1 MKGRILK
8 KLTAAALAAVLV
20 LGTLTGCGGG
30 NAGDTDK
37 ATEAGKTTE
46 AGKAAET
53 TAAEGKTTEAGKDA
67 DASQTDNGE
76 GKGSDAAGDGSDAKT
91 SDGSSAGSTVDG
103 GTIIWLANLSSGPQ
117 YDGAVNYAKAVAGSM
132 GYDFKV
138 VYGDSFNDPNGN
150 LSAVKNAMTKD
161 VVAVIASQ
169 DGGIQNIC
177 DEYPELY
184 VCGYNTAM
192 DAVYADG
199 GTAAALKDNDH
210 FLGTITDGHYDGAVT
225 GHQYAQAVIDGG
237 YKKVATITFPGY
249 AYPNLALAD
258 TVFRQ
263 EIEAYN
269 ETASEPIE
277 IVGESK
283 VLEFAPLDESWFLE
297 SGNNELD
304 AVVALCAGTTFV
316 YPTMKTAVADG
327 ACSENTKLLTSGFD
341 TDESLLADIGGAG
354 MIQYISISPVENI
367 GWSIAMLD
375 KALKGEMYADYTANE
390 RIDSLEYIID
400 STEDVENIMSKSL
413 LGTLDPADAQ
423 VSVEDIQACTT
434 YADLKALFMS
444 QQLTVDA
451 LAAR

>member
-20 LGTLTGCGGG
+20 VGTLTGCGGG
-30 NAGDTDK
+30 NTGGTDKTTEAGK

-46 AGKAAET
+46 AGKATET
-53 TAAEGKTTEAGKDA
+53 KSAEGKATEAGTDA
-67 DASQTDNGE
+67 DNKS
-76 GKGSDAAGDGSDAKT
+76 
-91 SDGSSAGSTVDG
+91 
-103 GTIIWLANLSSGPQ
+103 IIWLANMSSGPQ
-117 YDGAVNYAKAVAGSM
+117 YEGAVNYAKYVAGSM

-161 VVAVIASQ
+161 VVAVISSQ

-199 GTAAALKDNDH
+199 GTAAALKENDH

-225 GHQYAQAVIDGG
+225 GHQFAQAVIDGG

-258 TVFRQ
+258 AVFRQ

-277 IVGESK
+277 VIGESK

-341 TDESLLADIGGAG
+341 TDESLLADIGGQG
-354 MIQYISISPVENI
+354 MIQYICVSPVENI

-400 STEDVENIMSKSL
+400 STEDVENVMSKSL

-444 QQLTVDA
+444 EQLTVDA
-451 LAAR
+451 LTAR